1 MRLYHSR
8 WLIFLIVT
16 ALLAGC
22 TPPQVT
28 QALIQVS
35 ITADGKE
42 YQVQLPAGST
52 AQEALTQAGVVLT
65 ELDRTEP
72 ALYTVLSGG
81 SNVRVVRVREE
92 FYVEQVVIAFDNQ
105 TVLNESLPAGETRLS
120 QPGTNGLQ
128 EITYRRVFE
137 DDVIVSTSV
146 VKTVTLQEAVP
157 EILMVGSQTP
167 FASLTIPGRIT
178 YLVAGNAWMME
189 GTTSNRRPVVTT
201 GDLDGRVFS
210 LSADGKWLVYTRSS
224 MEENEI
230 NNLWAVKIDEPTPLI
245 VDLQVSDVI
254 HFAGWSPRLN
264 ALAYSTV
271 EPRPTAPGWQA
282 NNDLYMVNISQSGG
296 LGEKALQLEANSGGV
311 YGWWGMDFAWGLDGL
326 QLAYT
331 RPDGVGLLDIR
342 LDEVRSL
349 MEIVPFQTGS
359 DWAWVPGIG
368 WGPDGKVLYTVEHVV
383 KAGVASPEESPYFD
397 LVAIPLDGGAPVSLV
412 PEVGMFAYP
421 SPSPMLPVEISP
433 ETEENP
439 AVVENAYQVAYLQ
452 AIFATESSTSR
463 YRLCVMDRDGSNQA
477 TLFPDEG
484 SAGLDPQQ
492 VVWSPAPVGDPGR
505 LMIAV
510 IYQGNIWLVSP
521 QDGTAQ
527 QVTGDG
533 LAARVDWR

>member
-1 MRLYHSR
+1 M
-8 WLIFLIVT
+8 IVIV
-16 ALLAGC
+16 LAGC

-52 AQEALTQAGVVLT
+52 AQDALTRAGVVMGS
-65 ELDRTEP
+65 LDRASP

-81 SNVRVVRVREE
+81 SHVQVVRVREE
-92 FYVEQVVIAFDNQ
+92 FYVEQAVIAFGNQ

-120 QPGTNGLQ
+120 QPGVNGL
-128 EITYRRVFE
+128 EETTYRRVYE
-137 DDVIVSTSV
+137 DDVLISTSV

-167 FASLTIPGRIT
+167 FASLPIPGRMA
-178 YLVAGNAWMME
+178 YLVGGNAWVME
-189 GTTSNRRPVVTT
+189 GTTSSRRPVVTT

-224 MEENEI
+224 SEENEI
-230 NNLWAVKIDEPTPLI
+230 NTLWAVKIDQPTPLI
-245 VDLQVSDVI
+245 VDLEVSNVI
-254 HFAGWSPRLN
+254 HFAGWSPEMS

-296 LGEKALQLEANSGGV
+296 LGEKSLQLEANSGGV
-311 YGWWGMDFAWGLDGL
+311 YGWWGMDFAWGVDGL
-326 QLAYT
+326 LLGYA
-331 RPDGVGLLDIR
+331 RPDGVGLLDVR
-342 LDEVRSL
+342 LDEMRSL
-349 MEIVPFQTGS
+349 LDIMPFQTGS

-368 WGPDGKVLYTVEHVV
+368 WGPDGKVIYTVDHVV
-383 KAGVASPEESPYFD
+383 KAGVPSAEESPYFD

-412 PEVGMFAYP
+412 AEVGMFAYP
-421 SPSPMLPVEISP
+421 SPSPVQPLVVSP
-433 ETEENP
+433 ATEASP
-439 AVVENAYQVAYLQ
+439 AVIENAYQVAYLQ

-463 YRLCVMDRDGSNQA
+463 YRLCVMDRDGSNRQ
-477 TLFPDEG
+477 TLFPDQG

-492 VVWSPAPVGDPGR
+492 VVWSPAPVGDPAR

-521 QDGTAQ
+521 ADGTAQ